1 MIHAAVAAVLDCY
14 PKIFFACHRRHVR
27 DDQRAKGRRR
37 RRGLSAH
44 QASVL
49 DHLDAVAPTHLH
61 QLAAHLDVT
70 PSTMS
75 LMIDRL
81 QRGGYVRRS
90 RDSHDARRINL
101 RLTKAGLRIK
111 RQQKVLDPDLVE
123 AMLRRLS
130 PDERAAALSGLE
142 SLARAATAVLADRQ
156 SRRLEK
162 ARIA

>member
-1 MIHAAVAAVLDCY
+1 MVLDCY

-27 DDQRAKGRRR
+27 DDLQATGRRR
-37 RRGLSAH
+37 RRVLSAH

-49 DHLDAVAPTHLH
+49 DHLDAVTPTHLH

-81 QRGGYVRRS
+81 ERGGYVRRS

-101 RLTKAGLRIK
+101 RLTKSGLRIK
-111 RQQKVLDPDLVE
+111 QQQKVLDPELVE
-123 AMLRRLS
+123 AMLRRLP
-130 PDERAAALSGLE
+130 PDERAAALAGLE
-142 SLARAATAVLADRQ
+142 A
-156 SRRLEK
+156 
-162 ARIA
+162 